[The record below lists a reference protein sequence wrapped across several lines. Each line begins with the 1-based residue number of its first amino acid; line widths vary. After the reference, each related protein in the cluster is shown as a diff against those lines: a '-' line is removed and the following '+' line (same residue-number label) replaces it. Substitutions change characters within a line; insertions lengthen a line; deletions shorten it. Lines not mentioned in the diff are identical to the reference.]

1 MSRMGRNRHIRS
13 LRALCLQI
21 ADASIEIWEELFGFL
36 AFLRGLGRSIRDSLR
51 HPLRI
56 KWRSTFYYMDSCGA
70 DAMPIIGLLGLLI
83 GVILAFQA
91 IVQLSR
97 YGVDSFV
104 VNLVGTVIVT
114 ELAPLVTAVVLAG
127 RTGSAFAS
135 ELGLMKSRE
144 ELDAMTTLGLDIG
157 RFELMPKL
165 LALVIVMP
173 GLTIISDVCGIV
185 GGMAVVCSQLNF
197 SVAEYYYAAIQVIQP
212 IDLTQG
218 LLKSLFFGV
227 IVAAVGCLKGLEAD
241 RDAQGVGRSATS
253 AVVTSI
259 FLIVV
264 ADALLTALFAGMENF
279 FV

>member
-1 MSRMGRNRHIRS
+1 MGRPQNIRS

-21 ADASIEIWEELFGFL
+21 ADATIAIRDEIFGFL
-36 AFLRGLGRSIRDSLR
+36 DFLRGLGRSARYSLF

-165 LALVIVMP
+165 LALVVVMP

-185 GGMAVVCSQLNF
+185 GGMLIVCSMLHT
-197 SVAEYYYAAIQVIQP
+197 SVAEYFSKTFEVIQP
-212 IDLTQG
+212 IDLAQG
-218 LLKSLFFGV
+218 LAKSIVFAA
-227 IVAAVGCLKGLEAD
+227 IVAAVGCWKGISAE
-241 RDAQGVGRSATS
+241 RDAQGVGRATTS
-253 AVVTSI
+253 SVVTSI

-264 ADALLTALFAGMENF
+264 FDAAMTAIFSF
-279 FV
+279 IS

>member
-1 MSRMGRNRHIRS
+1 MERTRRIRS
-13 LRALCLQI
+13 LKALCLQVADSSI
-21 ADASIEIWEELFGFL
+21 AMWSEFFRFLEFLQELS
-36 AFLRGLGRSIRDSLR
+36 RSTWQSLR
-51 HPLRI
+51 HPFRM

-97 YGVDSFV
+97 FGVDNFV

-127 RTGSAFAS
+127 RTGSSFAS

-144 ELDAMTTLGLDIG
+144 ELDAMTTLGLDTG
-157 RFELMPKL
+157 RFELVPKVV
-165 LALVIVMP
+165 ALIFVMP

-185 GGMAVVCSQLNF
+185 GGMLIVCSMLNT
-197 SVAEYYYAAIQVIQP
+197 SIAEYFSKTFEVIQP
-212 IDLTQG
+212 VDLAQG
-218 LLKSLFFGV
+218 LVKSMLFAV
-227 IVAAVGCLKGLEAD
+227 IVASVGCWKGLSAE
-241 RDAQGVGRSATS
+241 RDAQGVGKATTS
-253 AVVTSI
+253 SVVTSI

-264 ADALLTALFAGMENF
+264 TDAAMTAIFSF
-279 FV
+279 IS